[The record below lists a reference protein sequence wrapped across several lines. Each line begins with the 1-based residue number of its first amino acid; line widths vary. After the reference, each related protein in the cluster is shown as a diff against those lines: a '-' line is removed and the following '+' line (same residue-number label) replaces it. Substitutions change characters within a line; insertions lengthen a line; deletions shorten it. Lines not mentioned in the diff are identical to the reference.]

1 MVTFTVR
8 SGPGIWLVCLLLGAA
23 ASCQQSALGQAPS
36 VPDAKAGRP
45 APLAEWLSKL
55 KLSPQ
60 QKSQIE
66 LIVTEHDA
74 QFAAAWQQFGER
86 YQMTLRT
93 EAVVLATVEESLTDT
108 QRRQAHDQRRKLLV
122 ERANDV
128 AAAGESE
135 AKVLGISLS
144 PEQEAVAKKVHEK
157 FQAKLATLGNEVQQ
171 LHNRLLSIE
180 MDKLVEIEKILTKEQ
195 RDQFSQLRQNDVA
208 ALMEAGQK
216 APAKTK

>member
-1 MVTFTVR
+1 MVAFTVR

-23 ASCQQSALGQAPS
+23 ATCQQSALGQAPS

-45 APLAEWLSKL
+45 APLAEWLSKV

-93 EAVVLATVEESLTDT
+93 EAVVLATVEESLTET
-108 QRRQAHDQRRKLLV
+108 QRRQAHEQRRKLLV

-128 AAAGESE
+128 AAGETE
-135 AKVLGISLS
+135 AKGLGISLS

-180 MDKLVEIEKILTKEQ
+180 MDKLVEIEKLLTKEQ
-195 RDQFSQLRQNDVA
+195 RDRFSQLRQNDVA
-208 ALMEAGQK
+208 ALIEAGPK